1 MTAGIRNGDGRSRI
15 ILASGSASRRMLLA
29 NAGLEFEVVPSAFDE
44 DAARGALDTG
54 GVTPGDVAEVLAR
67 GKAEEV
73 SGRYPDAV
81 VIGGDQI
88 LALDD
93 EIYTK
98 PADMDAARATLLKLR
113 GQTHTLNCGVCIA
126 LDGVVTWAHVDTA
139 HMTMRDFSPE
149 WLGRHLAAAGEDV
162 CQSVGAYQL
171 EGAGVQLFEKIEGSY
186 FTILGL
192 PLLPL
197 LGALRGMGAVA

>member
-1 MTAGIRNGDGRSRI
+1 MTGAGRNGSGHRHI
-15 ILASGSASRRMLLA
+15 ILASGSVSRRMLLE
-29 NAGLEFEVVPSAFDE
+29 NAGLAFDVVPSAFDE
-44 DAARGALDTG
+44 DAAREALDTG
-54 GVTPGDVAEVLAR
+54 DVTPGDVAEVLAR

-73 SGRYPDAV
+73 SARHRDAI

-93 EIYTK
+93 EIFTK

-113 GQTHTLNCGVCIA
+113 GKTHTLNCGVCIA
-126 LDGVVTWAHVDTA
+126 VDGTVTWAHVDTA

-149 WLGRHLAAAGEDV
+149 WLGNHLAVAGPDV

-171 EGAGVQLFEKIEGSY
+171 EGAGVQLFETIEGSY

-197 LGALRGMGAVA
+197 LGALRDMGAVA